1 MAYCNGL
8 GSLETLQSH
17 LELRLVCSVCS
28 VRQDES
34 TFVLRPWNHKCTAL
48 TLLGQ
53 KKGSRT
59 AQWRE
64 IRRRPDY
71 PIPTKYIVC
80 WYYRAGSGCERHRN
94 RCTFAWSKEEVLVW
108 TLEKDLNLHRNDLR
122 LRLMQPQQK
131 TVQASLP
138 TKSILATGL
147 DILEEYGGQ
156 FQEICETCFYYK
168 PPRISPW
175 PLAGLCQSHSFS
187 ECLLVHVLTEE
198 GRKTHYREIRPVPAL
213 RHLQPCR
220 FILRRLPC
228 RHGAKRCNYAHSEVE
243 MMVWEA
249 ERHGQLARSDLLAP
263 PLRNPLTGEL
273 EVLEESVFYCRVCL
287 VTADSQENFE
297 RHCASLEHT
306 QMMSD
311 DTLTVWEYRSPPC
324 GKISFALCQ
333 SAETCV
339 YGKGC
344 TSAHSSEELQEWI
357 QRAKVARMNKNFA
370 KKDGLLSY
378 PDRLIQEYR
387 ACSNELL
394 IMTEKLDY
402 AKVACNQPLTIS
414 SREKKLK
421 HSWTFT
427 VHSSQRLKHVALLK
441 RDPGVVFTLAGR
453 KLSQR
458 CTYASGD
465 CFYDSESFER
475 CCVTVQVECSLFG
488 THEQWLVLDFGTRPV
503 LLQKIFMKVGI
514 QDLDSSES
522 TPIAKTPTGTGERWH
537 SGNRMIIPCV
547 DRTLE
552 EVDLLARYKPP
563 VLSLDY
569 HHGAK
574 VTEVPVTR
582 KNYRER
588 MHELLFAEE
597 LSEEGLVSRLS
608 LVSCIIPTMMMTTQF
623 ETKFSVN
630 GERFAEVRVAYSLMP
645 DTDEGYLLKRSV
657 HTALLALSPS
667 TNKRVYE
674 VLLRHEGTTDHSLWL
689 QIPSRC
695 CQELGLKDHAPC
707 TVELQFQIDRQ
718 QFRSWHQAVDL
729 LLDEKL
735 ILPDVV
741 SCSLPIYMETS
752 RPGNMKQKQ
761 AIALITGDAAGTR
774 PVPPLVIYGPFGTG
788 KTYTLAKAAME
799 VLRDRGKRVL
809 ICTHTNSAADLYV
822 REHFHPYVINGHPE
836 AVPLRVKYSKRLITS
851 TDEITLKYCC
861 LTEDQ
866 MSFMYPPVSLLNRH
880 RIIITTTSTSQ
891 NLKVPRGYF
900 THILIDEAAQM
911 LECEAL
917 IPLAY
922 ADHQT
927 RIILAGDH
935 MQVTPKLFCLGDGQL
950 AEYTLLNRLFHYYQ
964 QDHHEVARKSRII
977 FNQNY
982 RCTQAIIQFV
992 SKHFY
997 IGNGNAIEACGKI
1010 PPHPENYPLI
1020 FCHTHGMCER
1030 DSSSTSWMN
1039 PAEILQVREKVLEV
1053 VQNWPVEWGQIS
1065 RSKICVLSHGLQVK
1079 AIRQELRKVRLGE
1092 VTVESYENIQ
1102 GREFRVILISTV
1114 HTRESIMN
1122 FTSSSPSL
1130 DFFNEARVLN
1140 TAMTRAQSQVIVVGD
1155 AVALC
1160 SFGKCSKI
1168 WKHYIQE
1175 CVHNKSAYPENFTIE
1190 QTKQAIADLELWRKR
1205 PEEEEEDEDWSSDT
1219 DSWSSDFDV
1228 NSDDPILQELLD
1240 SSRDALVTVTQE
1252 GFLNVETGK
1261 PQSNGG
1267 NTHYTSFPSSTL
1279 LDYLTMQ
1286 PKLYKRCELV
1296 KEGFEKAYALS
1307 LDDSP
1312 PLHIVIQGRVNCGM
1326 AFSGDEVVVQILSSS
1341 YAGSSSLGLRGKVIG
1356 VLKKAESQQKYVC
1369 TMDPHDSRVMV
1380 PINQSVTKIFAP
1392 GFKDKPNVIPIRS
1405 FKNQKIQT
1413 LRTEKLTEEIK
1424 RTRLFVVQ
1432 IICWREGFYYPLGIV
1447 MNILPLAVT
1456 AEQGLKILDIENELD
1471 RSSKY
1476 PVAVTKEVAQL
1487 KTGRSSPSLG
1497 VLKDCRNYLTFTI
1510 DPEGA
1515 KDLDDAIS
1523 VRDLGS
1529 HYEVGVH
1536 IADVAGVVL
1545 KGSALDEQAKRR
1557 GATYYA
1563 PGRDPLHMFPSELSQ
1578 DLFSL
1583 LPDKDRQ
1590 VISLFVVMEKD
1601 TDIVVKG
1608 TFSLSVISSDRQ
1620 MSYEEAEYILKGCP
1634 SGRLRFDTV
1643 EDSLH
1648 VLYRFTTV
1656 HRKCRL
1662 QDDCYYD
1669 QLDEDCS
1676 PGNRRAHQMIAELM
1690 IMFNNFVAEFLT
1702 NKNQTKDLMPL
1713 RCQSAPDLQ
1722 HAIQFKNKQSHLI
1735 PLSIHLS
1742 HHLNGPSTEQVTTA
1756 SSEFVMLT
1764 PLWEFL
1770 QDSARRRDFHQMIDL
1785 LATDDLHPKLAHVCL
1800 EFRKLL
1806 GRSYF
1811 NRSNSTKQSKA
1822 GHYSLQIDSYT
1833 WASSPIR
1840 RYIDIVVQR
1849 HLHSALCK
1857 KTPEYSPKEIDFLCH
1872 DFSRKNGKAQA
1883 YEKRAYSLQLA
1894 TYLQVQVQ
1902 QKLAFVVSVESK
1914 CFGIMFPLNKD
1925 TLPDCVK
1932 LNYSYLQL
1940 TEQPGFN
1947 QIEGY
1952 TSLSWRRRVYSVD
1965 PEKSTSRSILVHN
1978 NNLISFSAPI
1988 WEEVLKALRN
1998 EQFEEI
2004 IPLLHHGRLKS
2015 TSVGKVARSR
2025 CSHYLEVSLELRAG
2039 NTATVQLTSSIH
2051 RGFLT
2056 PSVQLWKVAPGYD
2069 VCVEHSEK
2077 TIECFTEYATL
2088 RPKSVYRDPL
2098 EYRKVWQPLCS
2109 MESATSAVVE
2119 NSSIVLHD
2127 LPLKWTQERQPLLG
2141 SFRLSRDFLQE
2152 HCIKVDFQH
2161 CYLCIRL
2168 ENLEKIPPPDPANK
2182 ENLCHKLRMLSVSEK
2197 DRKLELDPTTY
2208 TWVAH
2213 GFTVFNKD
2221 NPMSDRNMFEK
2232 VDFQLHHASMT
2243 TVPMQVFEDSARF
2256 TVELIPQLL
2265 PDVRKELAVERL
2277 RWASDLAKCIAEGK
2291 HPLGTG
2297 IMTNSKILQ
2306 RDTFNAFGD
2315 RQHLNASQNMAIAR
2329 ALRNPFTLIQG
2340 PPGTGKTFVG
2350 VHIVYWFHQLN
2361 QECEQH
2367 QVPVPLANADGRANR
2382 SILYCGPS
2390 NKSVDVVA
2398 EMLLPMRSVVRPLR
2412 VYSEQMEVVDYPY
2425 PGSSMHLSFKSLRD
2439 GRPQEELRSI
2449 TLHHRIRMQTN
2460 EYHSEILEFDARIR
2474 AREELSEY
2482 DIKEYKSLLSAAR
2495 EVELQ
2500 RHDVI
2505 LCTCCTASNNSLSKL
2520 NITQILIDECGMC
2533 TEPETLIPLVSHK
2546 KAEQVV
2552 LLGDHKQLRPVVN
2565 NDFCCRLG
2573 MERSLFE
2580 RYGIQA
2586 GMLDI
2591 QYRMHKDIC
2600 TFPSREFYEGRL
2612 KTWDQLIRRP
2622 SAFYHAKKA
2631 CCPIIFGHVEG
2642 KEQSLVVSTNEGNEN
2657 SKANME
2663 EAAQA
2668 VRIAKQLTL
2677 DRSIHANNIA
2687 ILTPYNAQV
2696 GEISKLLRKEGIRGI
2711 NVSTIMKSQGNEW
2724 RYVIL
2729 STVRSC
2735 SQHETDVKPTKSWL
2749 NRNLGF
2755 VTDPNQVNVAIT
2767 RAQEGLCILG
2777 NRHLLLCSFMWK
2789 RLLDHYRASNA
2800 SVLAKDIQVK
2810 RSVG

>member
-1 MAYCNGL
+1 MARSNGL
-8 GSLETLQSH
+8 GSLETLQSQ
-17 LELRLVCSVCS
+17 LELRLACSMCS

-34 TFVLRPWNHKCTAL
+34 TFVLRPWKHNCAAL

-71 PIPTKYIVC
+71 PIPAKYIIC
-80 WYYRAGSGCERHRN
+80 WYYRAGSGCKKHRN
-94 RCTFAWSKEEVLVW
+94 RCTFAWSQEEVLVW
-108 TLEKDLNLHRNDLR
+108 TIEKDLNLRRNDLR
-122 LRLMQPQQK
+122 SRLLQPQQK

-138 TKSILATGL
+138 AKSILTTGL
-147 DILEEYGGQ
+147 DILQEYGGQ
-156 FQEICETCFYYK
+156 FQEICGTCFNCK
-168 PPRISPW
+168 PPKISPW
-175 PLAGLCQSHSFS
+175 PLVLLCQSHPVS

-198 GRKTHYREIRPVPAL
+198 GRKKQYREIRPVPPL
-213 RHLQPCR
+213 RHLQPCQ
-220 FILRRLPC
+220 FILRGLPC
-228 RHGAKRCNYAHSEVE
+228 RHGGKRCNYAHSEVE

-249 ERHGQLARSDLLAP
+249 ERRGQLARSDLLAP

-273 EVLEESVFYCRVCL
+273 EGQEESVFYCRVCL

-324 GKISFALCQ
+324 GKISFALCE
-333 SAETCV
+333 SPETCV
-339 YGKGC
+339 YGKAC
-344 TSAHSSEELQEWI
+344 TSAHSPEELQEWI
-357 QRAKVARMNKNFA
+357 QRAKLTRMNKRFA
-370 KKDGLLSY
+370 EKDGLLSY

-394 IMTEKLDY
+394 IMIEKLDY
-402 AKVACNQPLTIS
+402 AKVTCNQPLTIT

-421 HSWTFT
+421 HSWTFK
-427 VHSSQRLKHVALLK
+427 VRSSQRLKHVALLK

-465 CFYDSESFER
+465 CFYDSASFES

-488 THEQWLVLDFGTRPV
+488 THEQWLALDFGTRPV
-503 LLQKIFMKVGI
+503 LLQKIFLKVGI
-514 QDLDSSES
+514 QDLGASEC

-537 SGNRMIIPCV
+537 SGNRIIIPCV
-547 DRTLE
+547 DRTLD

-569 HHGAK
+569 HRGVR
-574 VTEVPVTR
+574 VTEVPVTL
-582 KNYRER
+582 KNYRKR

-597 LSEEGLVSRLS
+597 VSEEGLVSSLS
-608 LVSCIIPTMMMTTQF
+608 LVTCIIPTKMMATQF
-623 ETKFSVN
+623 ETKYSAN
-630 GERFAEVRVAYSLMP
+630 EERFAEVPVPYSLMP
-645 DTDEGYLLKRSV
+645 DTAEGYLLKRSV

-667 TNKRVYE
+667 MNQRVYE
-674 VLLRHEGTTDHSLWL
+674 VLLRHEATADRSLWL
-689 QIPSRC
+689 QIPPRC
-695 CQELGLKDHAPC
+695 CQELGLKDSTPC

-718 QFRSWHQAVDL
+718 QFCSWHQAVDL

-741 SCSLPIYMETS
+741 SCSLPVCMETS
-752 RPGNMKQKQ
+752 RSGNMKQKH
-761 AIALITGDAAGTR
+761 AIALIAGDAAGTR

-788 KTYTLAKAAME
+788 KTFTLANAAME
-799 VLRDRGKRVL
+799 VLRERGKRVL

-822 REHFHPYVINGHPE
+822 REHFHPYVMDGHPE
-836 AVPLRVKYSKRLITS
+836 AVPLRVKYSKRSISS
-851 TDEITLKYCC
+851 TDEVTLMYCC

-866 MSFMYPPVSLLNRH
+866 KSFMNPPMSLLNRY
-880 RIIITTTSTSQ
+880 RVVITTTATSR
-891 NLKVPRGYF
+891 NLKVPQGYF

-917 IPLAY
+917 IPLAH
-922 ADHQT
+922 ADRQT
-927 RIILAGDH
+927 RIVLAGDH

-950 AEYTLLNRLFHYYQ
+950 VEYTLLNRLFHYYQ
-964 QDHHEVARKSRII
+964 QERHEVARKSRII

-982 RCTQAIIQFV
+982 RCTEAIIQFV

-997 IGNGNAIEACGKI
+997 VGTGNAIEACGAI
-1010 PPHPENYPLI
+1010 PPHPAGYPLM
-1020 FCHTHGMCER
+1020 FCHTHGTCER
-1030 DSSSTSWMN
+1030 DSSCTSWMN
-1039 PAEILQVREKVLEV
+1039 PAEVLQVREKVLEV
-1053 VQNWPVEWGQIS
+1053 VQTWPVEWGPIS
-1065 RSKICVLSHGLQVK
+1065 RTRICVLSHGLQVK

-1114 HTRESIMN
+1114 HTRDSIIN

-1175 CVHNKSAYPENFTIE
+1175 CVDKNSAYPENFTVE
-1190 QTKQAIADLELWRKR
+1190 QIKQAIADLELWRKR
-1205 PEEEEEDEDWSSDT
+1205 PEEVEDEDWSSDT

-1240 SSRDALVTVTQE
+1240 SSKDALVTVTQE
-1252 GFLNVETGK
+1252 GFLNVESGK
-1261 PQSNGG
+1261 QQSKAG
-1267 NTHYTSFPSSTL
+1267 NAHYTNFPSSTL
-1279 LDYLTMQ
+1279 SNYLTMQ

-1326 AFSGDEVVVQILSSS
+1326 AFSGDEVVVQILSSRCAENTS
-1341 YAGSSSLGLRGKVIG
+1341 HGLRGKVIG
-1356 VLKKAESQQKYVC
+1356 VLKKGESQQTYVC
-1369 TMDPHDSRVMV
+1369 TMDPHDTRVMV

-1392 GFKDKPNVIPIRS
+1392 GFKENPNAIPIRS
-1405 FKNQKIQT
+1405 FKNQQIKT
-1413 LRTEKLTEEIK
+1413 LRSEKLTEEIK

-1432 IICWREGFYYPLGIV
+1432 VICWREGFYYPLGIIT
-1447 MNILPLAVT
+1447 NILPLAVT
-1456 AEQGLKILDIENELD
+1456 TEQGLKILAVEYELD

-1476 PVAVTKEVAQL
+1476 PVDIKKEVAHI
-1487 KTGRSSPSLG
+1487 KSGRSSPSLG
-1497 VLKDCRNYLTFTI
+1497 VLKDCRNYMTFTI

-1515 KDLDDAIS
+1515 KDLDDAIT
-1523 VRDLGS
+1523 VRDLDS
-1529 HYEVGVH
+1529 HYEIGVH
-1536 IADVAGVVL
+1536 IADVAAVVL
-1545 KGSALDEQAKRR
+1545 KDSALDKEAKRR

-1563 PGRDPLHMFPSELSQ
+1563 PGRDPLHMFPPELSQ

-1583 LPDKDRQ
+1583 LPDHDRR

-1608 TFSLSVISSDRQ
+1608 TFSLSVINSDRQ
-1620 MSYEEAEYILKGCP
+1620 MSYDEAEYILKGHP
-1634 SGRLRFDTV
+1634 SGRLWFNTV

-1690 IMFNNFVAEFLT
+1690 IMFNNFVAEFLSS
-1702 NKNQTKDLMPL
+1702 KNQTQNIMPL
-1713 RCQSAPDLQ
+1713 RCQSAPELQ
-1722 HAIQFKNKQSHLI
+1722 RALQLKNKHSHLI

-1742 HHLNGPSTEQVTTA
+1742 HHLNGHPTEQLSAA
-1756 SSEFVMLT
+1756 SSDFVMLT
-1764 PLWEFL
+1764 PLWELL
-1770 QDSARRRDFHQMIDL
+1770 QDAARRQDFYQIIDL
-1785 LATDDLHPKLAHVCL
+1785 LATDDLHPRLAHVCL
-1800 EFRKLL
+1800 EFRKLM

-1811 NRSNSTKQSKA
+1811 SRSNSTKQSKA

-1849 HLHSALCK
+1849 HLHSALY
-1857 KTPEYSPKEIDFLCH
+1857 KTKPEYLPGEIEFLCH

-1883 YEKRAYSLQLA
+1883 YEKRAYSLQFA
-1894 TYLQVQVQ
+1894 THLQVQVQ
-1902 QKLAFVVSVESK
+1902 QKLAFVMTVESK
-1914 CFGIMFPLNKD
+1914 CFGILFPLNSD
-1925 TLPDCVK
+1925 TLPDCIK
-1932 LNYSYLQL
+1932 LNYSCLQL
-1940 TEQPGFN
+1940 TEQPVFVPT
-1947 QIEGY
+1947 EGY
-1952 TSLSWRRRVYSVD
+1952 TRLSWKRRVYSVYS
-1965 PEKSTSRSILVHN
+1965 EKKNVRSNLVHN

-1988 WEEVLKALRN
+1988 WGEILKAVRN

-2004 IPLLHHGRLKS
+2004 IPLLNHGRLKS
-2015 TSVGKVARSR
+2015 TSVGKVERSR

-2039 NTATVQLTSSIH
+2039 STATVQLTSGIF
-2051 RGFLT
+2051 RGFLS
-2056 PSVQLWKVAPGYD
+2056 PSVQLWNVAPGYD

-2088 RPKSVYRDPL
+2088 APKSEYRDPL
-2098 EYRKVWQPLCS
+2098 EYQKVWQPLCS
-2109 MESATSAVVE
+2109 MESATSAVEE
-2119 NSSIVLHD
+2119 NCSIVLHD
-2127 LPLKWTQERQPLLG
+2127 LPLKWTQKCQPLLG
-2141 SFRLSRDFLQE
+2141 SFRLSRDFLRE
-2152 HCIKVDFQH
+2152 RCIKMDFAH

-2168 ENLEKIPPPDPANK
+2168 ENLERISPPDVANE
-2182 ENLCHKLRMLSVSEK
+2182 ENLCHKLQMLSVSGK
-2197 DRKLELDPTTY
+2197 DGKLELDPTTY

-2213 GFTVFNKD
+2213 GFTVFMD
-2221 NPMSDRNMFEK
+2221 DEPEFDRKMFEK
-2232 VDFQLHHASMT
+2232 VDFQLHQVSMT
-2243 TVPMQVFEDSARF
+2243 TIPVQVFQDSARF
-2256 TVELIPQLL
+2256 TVELIPCLL

-2277 RWASDLAKCIAEGK
+2277 RWASDLAKCIAVGK
-2291 HPLGTG
+2291 KLPVTG
-2297 IMTNSKILQ
+2297 IIRNSNILQ
-2306 RDTFNAFGD
+2306 RETFNAFGNC
-2315 RQHLNASQNMAIAR
+2315 QHLNASQNMAIAR

-2361 QECEQH
+2361 QEREQQ
-2367 QVPVPLANADGRANR
+2367 QVPVPLANGDGRVNR

-2398 EMLLPMRSVVRPLR
+2398 EMLLHRKGVLRPLR

-2425 PGSSMHLSFKSLRD
+2425 PGSSMHLTSKSQHD
-2439 GRPQEELRSI
+2439 GKPRQELRSI
-2449 TLHHRIRMQTN
+2449 TLHHRIRMPTN
-2460 EYHSEILEFDARIR
+2460 EYHSAILEFDARIR
-2474 AREELSEY
+2474 AQEEMSEY
-2482 DIKEYKSLLSAAR
+2482 DIEDYKSLLRKAR
-2495 EVELQ
+2495 ELELQ

-2505 LCTCCTASNNSLSKL
+2505 LCTCCTASNNSLSRLSIK
-2520 NITQILIDECGMC
+2520 QILIDECGMC

-2546 KAEQVV
+2546 NAEQVV
-2552 LLGDHKQLRPVVN
+2552 LLGDHKQLRPVVQ
-2565 NDFCCRLG
+2565 NDLCCKLG

-2580 RYGIQA
+2580 RYGNQA
-2586 GMLDI
+2586 VMLDI
-2591 QYRMHKDIC
+2591 QYRMHQDIC
-2600 TFPSREFYEGRL
+2600 TFPSREFYKGRL
-2612 KTWDQLIRRP
+2612 KTWAQLIRRP
-2622 SAFYHAKKA
+2622 SVFYHSKKA

-2657 SKANME
+2657 SKANPE
-2663 EAAQA
+2663 EAAHT
-2668 VRIAKQLTL
+2668 VRIAKQLSL
-2677 DRSIHANNIA
+2677 DRSILASDIA

-2696 GEISKLLRKEGIRGI
+2696 GEINKLLKKEGIRGI
-2711 NVSTIMKSQGNEW
+2711 SVSTIVKSQGSEW
-2724 RYVIL
+2724 RYVIV

-2735 SQHETDVKPTKSWL
+2735 SEHETDIKPTKSWL
-2749 NRNLGF
+2749 KKNLGF
-2755 VTDPNQVNVAIT
+2755 VTDPNQINVALT
-2767 RAQEGLCILG
+2767 RAQEGLCIIG
-2777 NRHLLLCSFMWK
+2777 NRHLLLCCFMWK
-2789 RLLDHYRASNA
+2789 RLLDHYRESNA
-2800 SVLAKDIQVK
+2800 SVMATDIQVK
-2810 RSVG
+2810 RSAG